1 MIQMEKI
8 PQWSCEKFVEETY
21 SKAPVPGGG
30 GVAALVGSIG
40 TALAGMVGNLT
51 TGKKKYAEY
60 EEDIQRILAEAR
72 ALQSELLA
80 LIDKDAE
87 NFYPLSQCYGLPAET
102 DEEKAIK
109 EEKMQVCLKV
119 AIAAPIEIVRISYK
133 ALKLHEELVTK
144 GSRLALSD
152 VGCGA
157 VCLKA
162 ALQSGWLNVLINL
175 KAIKDEAFVKDIEAE
190 LLPLVED
197 GSALANRIYE
207 DVRIELGGK

>member
-1 MIQMEKI
+1 MSNI
-8 PQWSCEKFVEETY
+8 PQWSCEKFLDETF

-40 TALAGMVGNLT
+40 VALAGMVGNLT

-60 EEDIQRILAEAR
+60 QADIERILTDAR
-72 ALQSELLA
+72 ALQDELLS

-109 EEKMQVCLKV
+109 EEKMQAALKV
-119 AIAAPIEIVRISYK
+119 AITAPIEIVKLSYK
-133 ALKLHEELVTK
+133 AIKLHEELMTK
-144 GSRLALSD
+144 GSKLAVSD
-152 VGCGA
+152 VGCGV

-162 ALQSGWLNVLINL
+162 ALQSGWLNVMINL
-175 KAIKDEAFVKDIEAE
+175 KSITDEAYVKSITDE
-190 LLPLVED
+190 LLPLVID
-197 GSALANRIYE
+197 GEKLADNIYE
-207 DVRIELGGK
+207 NVKSQLA

>member
-1 MIQMEKI
+1 MSNI
-8 PQWSCEKFVEETY
+8 PQWSCEKFLDETF

-40 TALAGMVGNLT
+40 VALAGMVGNLT

-60 EEDIQRILAEAR
+60 QADIERILTDAR
-72 ALQSELLA
+72 TLQDELLS

-109 EEKMQVCLKV
+109 EEKMQAALKV
-119 AIAAPIEIVRISYK
+119 AITAPIEIVKLSYK
-133 ALKLHEELVTK
+133 AIKLHEELMTK
-144 GSRLALSD
+144 GSKLAVSD
-152 VGCGA
+152 VGCGV

-162 ALQSGWLNVLINL
+162 ALQSGWLNVMINL
-175 KAIKDEAFVKDIEAE
+175 KSITDEAYVKSITDE
-190 LLPLVED
+190 LLPLVID
-197 GSALANRIYE
+197 GEKLADNIYE
-207 DVRIELGGK
+207 NVKSQLA

>member
-1 MIQMEKI
+1 MSNI
-8 PQWSCEKFVEETY
+8 PQWSCEKFLDETF

-40 TALAGMVGNLT
+40 IALAGMVGNLT

-60 EEDIQRILAEAR
+60 QADIERILTDAR
-72 ALQSELLA
+72 ALQDELLS

-109 EEKMQVCLKV
+109 EEKMQAALKV
-119 AIAAPIEIVRISYK
+119 AITAPIEIVKLSYK
-133 ALKLHEELVTK
+133 AIKLHEELMTK
-144 GSRLALSD
+144 GSKLAVSD
-152 VGCGA
+152 VGCGV

-162 ALQSGWLNVLINL
+162 ALQSGWLNVMINL
-175 KAIKDEAFVKDIEAE
+175 KSISDEAYVKSITDE
-190 LLPLVED
+190 LLPLVID
-197 GSALANRIYE
+197 GEKLADNIYE
-207 DVRIELGGK
+207 NVKSQLA